1 MPTLETGSVSFS
13 SNYRIPYYIANKSSR
28 CVAHSLKCYLPKS
41 FHPTTVYYASA
52 AINAVSILG
61 HIVFGVKEVD
71 PAIATIPSNSE
82 HALGKATATIA
93 WDMVNGL
100 LAASSK
106 R

>member
-1 MPTLETGSVSFS
+1 MSF
-13 SNYRIPYYIANKSSR
+13 I
-28 CVAHSLKCYLPKS
+28 
-41 FHPTTVYYASA
+41 PTTLYYASA
-52 AINAVSILG
+52 AINAVSIPG
-61 HIVFGVKEVD
+61 HVVFGIKEVD

-82 HALGKATATIA
+82 HALGKSTATTA